1 MAISVGGLASG
12 IDTKSLIQQLITV
25 ERQPQLAVKR
35 RQLNAVNA
43 ASAIGELKTL
53 MSTVQDKARELDASE
68 EVSVLTAKSSD
79 DEVLT
84 ADVLGTARPGIFN
97 ITVESLAS
105 AQKDRAR
112 IGDSLTTEV
121 DAGEYT
127 IEVEGE
133 DAVSFEL
140 ERGDSTLSSLVT
152 AINTADAGVVATTI
166 FDGNDY
172 HLSITARETGKEVSY
187 EGQFDNLDFTTTDSS
202 QAQITI
208 DGLKVNHADNIIED
222 VVTGVTLNLNALS
235 PTVDGKQQSL
245 TLQIEEDADATAEN
259 VKGLVDAMN
268 ALASKAKSLSRSSED
283 SAGVLAFDSSVRMMR
298 SRLSDELIKPMTG
311 AIGDVNI
318 LSMIGIGM
326 DRYGSITFDAN
337 EFKEALADDFDGT
350 ISLISNSQDGLA
362 ARMKTMADDY
372 NLTEGVFTL
381 RKSMYQNRSKELG
394 RRVDRMEE
402 RVLVVEARLKRQF
415 ASMERMMSG
424 LQQQQGALSRL

>member
-1 MAISVGGLASG
+1 MGISVGGLASG

-25 ERQPQLAVKR
+25 ERQPQLTVKR
-35 RQLNAVNA
+35 RQLDAVNA
-43 ASAIGELKTL
+43 ASAIGELKSL
-53 MSTVQDKARELDASE
+53 MSTVQDKARELDGSE
-68 EVSVLTAKSSD
+68 EVSVLTATSSD
-79 DEVLT
+79 EAVLT

-97 ITVESLAS
+97 ISVESMAS
-105 AQKDRAR
+105 AQKDRVK

-121 DAGEYT
+121 EDGEYT
-127 IEVEGE
+127 IEVEGG
-133 DAVSFEL
+133 DVVSFEL
-140 ERGDSTLSSLVT
+140 DEEDATLSGLVT
-152 AINTADAGVVATTI
+152 AINSADAGVVATTI
-166 FDGNDY
+166 YDGNDY
-172 HLSITARETGKEVSY
+172 HLSITARETGKAVSY
-187 EGQFDNLDFTTTDSS
+187 GRQFDNLDFVTTASS
-202 QAQITI
+202 KAEITI
-208 DGLKVNHADNIIED
+208 DGLKVSHEDNIIED
-222 VVTGVTLNLNALS
+222 VVTGVTLNLNSLS
-235 PTVDGKQQSL
+235 PTVDGKPQSL

-283 SAGVLAFDSSVRMMR
+283 GAGVLAFDSSVRMMR
-298 SRLSDELIKPMTG
+298 SRLSDELVKPMAG
-311 AIGDVNI
+311 VVGDTNI

-350 ISLISNSQDGLA
+350 ISLIANSQDGLA

-381 RKSMYQNRSKELG
+381 RKSMYQSRSKELE